1 MSRRRRVDEEDDEDD
16 EEDDDEDDFPDEE
29 DVEYLLV
36 ELDDD
41 SVRTSVPKS
50 LHSSQSSSSAPS
62 TLTVV
67 SDDLEAPHIS
77 HWGITPSNRAHCIKD
92 APSIPGRPTGRP
104 RAAGPV
110 TSLRGPTGLR
120 HVRSDHAPQKR
131 CRAVR

>member
-16 EEDDDEDDFPDEE
+16 EEDEDDEDDFPDEE

-77 HWGITPSNRAHCIKD
+77 HWGITPSNRAHRIKD
-92 APSIPGRPTGRP
+92 APSILGRPTGRP
-104 RAAGPV
+104 SAAGPAASLGDRQGSV
-110 TSLRGPTGLR
+110 TSDRTTRP
-120 HVRSDHAPQKR
+120 RSVAGR
-131 CRAVR
+131 